1 MLGLDND
8 RPANGFSAV
17 MDDKGN
23 GSTFGGGTVEDGND
37 FAALSDFDRFKSID
51 FGDCYISQFK
61 FHSFSPL
68 LETLLYYRMLP
79 LGNTP

>member
-17 MDDKGN
+17 MDDKRN

-37 FAALSDFDRFKSID
+37 FA
-51 FGDCYISQFK
+51 
-61 FHSFSPL
+61 
-68 LETLLYYRMLP
+68 
-79 LGNTP
+79 TPPIVTGKHKTKKA